1 MNKFLGNNRYKSI
14 IELNIASIFV
24 STSGVLGRY
33 IDLPVPTIIATRS
46 ILAGILIFL
55 FCKWK
60 KFDFN
65 IKKEDRLAFLA
76 GGLLMGLH
84 WLTYFYTLKLSS
96 VAVGMLLIFTYPI
109 ITAFLEPLILKTK
122 FQKMHLLL
130 ACIVLVGIYFLVPG
144 FVIKEYHVKVFGMG
158 VFSAFCFSLRNIIM
172 KSKSTAYNGSILMF
186 YQLVIVTI
194 CLFPFLFILDNTGFV
209 KQLPANLLLAL
220 LTTAIGH
227 TYYLYS
233 FRKLSTTSVGII
245 SSIQPM
251 YGIILGM
258 IFLNEYPETG
268 TMIGGGLILI
278 SVIIESI
285 RSYNRKVNVAKF

>member
-1 MNKFLGNNRYKSI
+1 MNKFLGNNKYKSI

-33 IDLPVPTIIATRS
+33 IDLPVPTIIATRA

-65 IKKEDRLAFLA
+65 IKKVDRLVFLA
-76 GGLLMGLH
+76 GGLLMGIH

-130 ACIVLVGIYFLVPG
+130 GALVLVGIYFMIPDFIV
-144 FVIKEYHVKVFGMG
+144 KEYHVKVFGMG
-158 VFSAFCFSLRNIIM
+158 IFSAVCFSLRNIIM
-172 KSKSTAYNGSILMF
+172 KAKSNTYNGSILMF
-186 YQLVIVTI
+186 YQLVIVSI
-194 CLFPFLFILDNTGFV
+194 CLFPFLFILDNSGFV
-209 KQLPANLLLAL
+209 KQLPANFLLAL

-233 FRKLSTTSVGII
+233 LRKLSTTSVGII
-245 SSIQPM
+245 SGTQPI
-251 YGIILGM
+251 YGIILG
-258 IFLNEYPETG
+258 IVFLKEYPETS

-285 RSYNRKVNVAKF
+285 RSYNRKVNVVKF